1 MKKISIGLLVIACTL
16 LMACGRGDKI
26 NGHTT
31 KTAFRSVK
39 ALKNRLPETSRIEFE
54 VSFWTIR
61 DANKEDAKFLSAVD
75 GKTPLEI
82 ISLGKEIYQQR
93 KNEGFADYAKYSS
106 WDDMIAQFG
115 KEREDQDI
123 RKVRKQQEDE
133 RDKANDVLYKL

>member
-1 MKKISIGLLVIACTL
+1 MKKISPWLMVLACTL
-16 LMACGRGDKI
+16 LIACGRGDKI

-31 KTAFRSVK
+31 KTAYRSVK
-39 ALKNRLPETSRIEFE
+39 SLKNRLPETSRIEFE

-61 DANKEDAKFLSAVD
+61 DANKEDAKFLAAVD

-82 ISLGKEIYQQR
+82 IALGQEIYQLR
-93 KNEGFADYAKYSS
+93 KNEGFADYAKYSN
-106 WDDMIAQFG
+106 WEDMIEKFG

-123 RKVRKQQEDE
+123 RDIRKKEDE

>member
-1 MKKISIGLLVIACTL
+1 MKKISIALLAIAVSLLV
-16 LMACGRGDKI
+16 ACGRGDKI

-31 KTAFRSVK
+31 KTAYRSVK

-61 DANKEDAKFLSAVD
+61 DANKEDARFLSAVD

-82 ISLGKEIYQQR
+82 INLGKEIYQQR

-115 KEREDQDI
+115 QEREDQDI
-123 RKVRKQQEDE
+123 RKVRKQEEE